1 MKGVSDPKKKSGQ
14 RLLGDVAYEEAA
26 KVASYITPVPGGVGP
41 MTVAMLMKNTV
52 ISAQRAAEKML
63 TTQWNLR
70 ILKLNLVQPVP
81 SDISISRC
89 QEPKL
94 ISSLAEE
101 VGLLSNEFSPYGN
114 KKAKVG
120 LGVLQR
126 LKNQQN
132 GKYVVVAGITP
143 TPFGEG
149 KSTTTLG
156 LVQALTAH
164 RGRNSFATL
173 RQPSQG
179 PTFGVKGGAAGG
191 GYSQASIL

>member
-1 MKGVSDPKKKSGQ
+1 
-14 RLLGDVAYEEAA
+14 
-26 KVASYITPVPGGVGP
+26 

-63 TTQWNLR
+63 SNQWKLR

-81 SDISISRC
+81 SDITISRG
-89 QEPKL
+89 QEPKP
-94 ISSLAEE
+94 ISALADEI
-101 VGLLSNEFSPYGN
+101 GLLPNEFSPYGS

-126 LKNQQN
+126 LKNQKN

-149 KSTTTLG
+149 KSTTSLG

-164 RGRNSFATL
+164 RGRNSFVTV

-191 GYSQASIL
+191 GYSQVPLMTILPYTRQFVHPICEDIVIGVIGLTSLINLS